1 MEKQYDLC
9 LEVLRRLNKAGV
21 LNRLIIIGSWCIY
34 FYKSYFSDVD
44 YSSSIRTR
52 DIDFVV
58 PIPVKFRKKTDIP
71 ELLKDLG
78 FIVDFHA
85 KGYIR
90 LNHPELIIEFLVPE
104 RGKGRDKPYPL
115 PELGLNAIA
124 LSGNC
129 LL

>member
-9 LEVLRRLNKAGV
+9 LEVLRRINKVGV
-21 LNRLIIIGSWCIY
+21 LNKIIIIGSWCIY

-52 DIDFVV
+52 DIDFLV
-58 PIPVKFRKKTDIP
+58 PIPAKFRKKVDIP

-85 KGYIR
+85 KGEEGIIKR
-90 LNHPELIIEFLVPE
+90 LFDSLPKKWRTKVIKALENYEERNILAFL
-104 RGKGRDKPYPL
+104 
-115 PELGLNAIA
+115 
-124 LSGNC
+124 S
-129 LL
+129 

>member
-21 LNRLIIIGSWCIY
+21 LNRLIVIGSWCIY

-58 PIPVKFRKKTDIP
+58 PIPVKFRKKTNIP

-85 KGYIR
+85 KGEEGIMKR
-90 LNHPELIIEFLVPE
+90 LFETMPKKWRTKVIKTLDNYEQKNIIDL
-104 RGKGRDKPYPL
+104 
-115 PELGLNAIA
+115 
-124 LSGNC
+124 LS
-129 LL
+129 